1 MIENSEIIMLA
12 IVTLAGFLGQ
22 LLQTKFKQIETI
34 NDRVTTIE
42 TKLQVMGDIRESLG
56 EIKTDVAVIMH
67 KLESKQEYMGN
78 M

>member
-12 IVTLAGFLGQ
+12 IVTLAGFLGW
-22 LLQTKFKQIETI
+22 LMQTKFKQIETI

-67 KLESKQEYMGN
+67 KLETR
-78 M
+78 

>member
-1 MIENSEIIMLA
+1 MIENNEIIMLA
-12 IVTLAGFLGQ
+12 IVTLAGFLGW
-22 LLQTKFKQIETI
+22 LMQTKFKQIETI

-67 KLESKQEYMGN
+67 KLETR
-78 M
+78 

>member
-1 MIENSEIIMLA
+1 MIEYKEIIMLC
-12 IVTLAGFLGQ
+12 IVTLAGFLGW
-22 LLQTKFKQIETI
+22 LMQTKFKQIETL

-67 KLESKQEYMGN
+67 KLENKKE
-78 M
+78 